1 MSVQDAPVV
10 IEMWTD
16 LGCPWCYVGKHR
28 LEAAIDQRR
37 DAERFEVRLRSFEL
51 NPDAP
56 REPETIESA
65 FVRSHGGDA
74 SVVLNAERRIQA
86 LAQGEGLPFSLDR
99 LNANTFDVH
108 RVLHYAEEKRLGT
121 EFFSAV
127 QDQFFAGA
135 INPFDS
141 SVLVRVAESVG
152 LDGARVSR
160 VLASDEYAEDT
171 HADRREG
178 VALGL
183 TGVPFVVFGRQAAA
197 PGAQSVE
204 VYGQILDQVLDQIL
218 HQIAGQHARKVVAHG

>member
-1 MSVQDAPVV
+1 MSVQEAPVV

-28 LEAAIDQRR
+28 LQAAIDQRP

-56 REPETIESA
+56 REPETVESA
-65 FVRSHGGDA
+65 FIRSHGGDA
-74 SVVLNAERRIQA
+74 SVVLDAERRMQA
-86 LAQGEGLPFSLDR
+86 LARTEGLAFSLDR
-99 LNANTFDVH
+99 LNANTFDFH
-108 RVLHYAEEKRLGT
+108 RALHYADEQGLGT

-135 INPFDS
+135 INPFDL
-141 SVLVRVAESVG
+141 SVLVQVAESVG
-152 LDGARVSR
+152 LDGTRVSR
-160 VLASDEYAEDT
+160 VLASDDYAEDT
-171 HADRREG
+171 RSDRREG

-183 TGVPFVVFGRQAAA
+183 TGVPFVVFDRRVAA

-204 VYGQILDQVLDQIL
+204 VYDQILDQ
-218 HQIAGQHARKVVAHG
+218 IAGRPAPKAAAHG

>member
-1 MSVQDAPVV
+1 VSVHEAPVV
-10 IEMWTD
+10 IEMWTE

-28 LEAAIDQRR
+28 LQAAIDRR
-37 DAERFEVRLRSFEL
+37 PDAERFEVRLRSFEL

-65 FVRSHGGDA
+65 FIRSHGGDA
-74 SVVLNAERRIQA
+74 SVVLDAERRMQA
-86 LAQGEGLPFSLDR
+86 LARSEGLAFSLDR
-99 LNANTFDVH
+99 LNANTFDFH
-108 RVLHYAEEKRLGT
+108 RVLHYADGQGLGT

-135 INPFDS
+135 INPFDP
-141 SVLVRVAESVG
+141 SVLVQVAESVG
-152 LDGARVSR
+152 LDGERVSA
-160 VLASDEYAEDT
+160 VLASDEYAEDA

-183 TGVPFVVFGRQAAA
+183 TGVPFVVFDRQVAA

-204 VYGQILDQVLDQIL
+204 VYGHILA
-218 HQIAGQHARKVVAHG
+218 QIADQPAPKSVAHG

>member
-1 MSVQDAPVV
+1 MSAQDAPVV

-28 LEAAIDQRR
+28 LQAAIDQRP

-65 FVRSHGGDA
+65 FIRSHGGDA

-86 LAQGEGLPFSLDR
+86 LARSEGLAFSLDR
-99 LNANTFDVH
+99 LNANTFDFH
-108 RVLHYAEEKRLGT
+108 RVLHYADEQGLGT

-135 INPFDS
+135 INPFDLD
-141 SVLVRVAESVG
+141 VLVQVAESIG

-160 VLASDEYAEDT
+160 VLASDEYAEDA

-178 VALGL
+178 AALGL
-183 TGVPFVVFGRQAAA
+183 TGVPFAVFDRQVAA
-197 PGAQSVE
+197 PGAQPVE
-204 VYGQILDQVLDQIL
+204 VYGQILDQ
-218 HQIAGQHARKVVAHG
+218 IAGQPASKGMAHG

>member
-1 MSVQDAPVV
+1 MSVHEARVE

-28 LEAAIDQRR
+28 LKAAIDKRP

-51 NPDAP
+51 NPDPP
-56 REPETIESA
+56 REPETIETA
-65 FVRSHGGDA
+65 FIRSHGGDG

-86 LAQGEGLPFSLDR
+86 LARSEGLAFSLDR
-99 LNANTFDVH
+99 LNANTFDFH
-108 RVLHYAEEKRLGT
+108 RVLHHADEQGLET

-135 INPFDS
+135 INPFDPNE
-141 SVLVRVAESVG
+141 LVQVAESVG

-160 VLASDEYAEDT
+160 VLASDEYAEDA

-183 TGVPFVVFGRQAAA
+183 TGVPFVVFDRQVAA

-204 VYGQILDQVLDQIL
+204 VYGQILDQIADQP
-218 HQIAGQHARKVVAHG
+218 APKAVAHG

>member
-1 MSVQDAPVV
+1 MSVQDPPVV

-28 LEAAIDQRR
+28 LQAAIDQRP
-37 DAERFEVRLRSFEL
+37 DADRFEIRLRSFEL

-65 FVRSHGGDA
+65 FIRSHGGDPG
-74 SVVLNAERRIQA
+74 VVLEAERRIQA
-86 LAQGEGLPFSLDR
+86 LARREGLIFSLDR

-108 RVLHYAEEKRLGT
+108 RVLHYADEHGVGT

-135 INPFDS
+135 IDPFEPET
-141 SVLVRVAESVG
+141 LVRVAESAG
-152 LDGARVSR
+152 LDGDRARQVI
-160 VLASDEYAEDT
+160 AGDEYAAAVR
-171 HADRREG
+171 ADRAEG
-178 VALGL
+178 EALGVS
-183 TGVPFVVFGRQAAA
+183 GVPFVVFDRQFAA

-204 VYGQILDQVLDQIL
+204 VYGRILDQVVDR
-218 HQIAGQHARKVVAHG
+218 AAPKEVAHG

>member
-1 MSVQDAPVV
+1 MSVQEAPVV

-16 LGCPWCYVGKHR
+16 LGCPWCYVGKQR
-28 LEAAIDQRR
+28 LQAAIDQRP
-37 DAERFEVRLRSFEL
+37 DAEQFEVRLRSFEL

-86 LAQGEGLPFSLDR
+86 LAQSEGLAFSLDR
-99 LNANTFDVH
+99 LNANTFDFH
-108 RVLHYAEEKRLGT
+108 RVLHHANEQDLGT

-135 INPFDS
+135 INPFDPN
-141 SVLVRVAESVG
+141 VLAQVAESVG
-152 LDGARVSR
+152 LDGERVSR
-160 VLASDEYAEDT
+160 VLAGDDYAEDV

-183 TGVPFVVFGRQAAA
+183 TGVPFVVFDRQVAA
-197 PGAQSVE
+197 PGAQSIE
-204 VYGQILDQVLDQIL
+204 VYGQILDQILD
-218 HQIAGQHARKVVAHG
+218 QIAGQPAPRAVAHG